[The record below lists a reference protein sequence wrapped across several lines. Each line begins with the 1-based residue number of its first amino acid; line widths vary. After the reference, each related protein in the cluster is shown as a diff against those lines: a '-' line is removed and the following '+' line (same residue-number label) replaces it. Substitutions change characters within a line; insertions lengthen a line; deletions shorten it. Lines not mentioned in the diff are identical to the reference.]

1 VEARDVETCLQFHS
15 RRASG
20 RHAAGCSGDDKTA
33 YTVCE
38 STYALCTTAP
48 CQSIAGREDTVSC
61 ACEVKTGY
69 SLGMKPCR
77 TAVDT
82 SEGKQIVSRYFPIK
96 SYAICDNDRPWANCL
111 DSPCIVDKDNPSK
124 ASCACPVVKGA
135 GPYVVVTESYTDSTC
150 TTDLWSSV
158 TVIDANKVTDFL
170 KTNAD
175 LKPFEVKV
183 LNSGN

>member
-1 VEARDVETCLQFHS
+1 
-15 RRASG
+15 
-20 RHAAGCSGDDKTA
+20 
-33 YTVCE
+33 
-38 STYALCTTAP
+38 LCTTAP
-48 CQSIAGREDTVSC
+48 CQAITGKEDTVSC

-69 SLGMKPCR
+69 SLGMKPCQ

-82 SEGKQIVSRYFPIK
+82 IEGKQIVSRYFPIK
-96 SYAICDNDRPWANCL
+96 SYAIWDNDRPWANCL
-111 DSPCIVDKDNPSK
+111 DSPCIVDKGDPSK

-150 TTDLWSSV
+150 TTDLWSSA